1 MKDKL
6 EIGRKYTKKELYLA
20 TIGEEPKKGRRAK
33 EQKELIEKMVDFKVE
48 KIGRSNMYTILDI
61 YNNKNN
67 IVISDK
73 IINVKTKVGNI
84 KITGKYNKYIAP
96 IMISKLNASAN
107 RTILLPTTALFE
119 EFGMVN
125 NKYNKK
131 KSNIVKTSKELE
143 VHPTNLF
150 EMINTIQQQFGQI
163 IERSIKALESKK
175 IIRAEK
181 KIMVSYYLLEENEK
195 TKKLCMI
202 ADNEMLDI
210 ILETNFKVLEHL
222 ELEDESE
229 IYKKGKSKQYFNML
243 NKNIKIE
250 IDYLLQKKLNLN
262 INQQVCFAYCFKA
275 FEIKSTD
282 YIIEKQLSKKDYEEN
297 KKALNNIMIEF
308 INNNTKKLKASK
320 SRAKKLIKRRVEYDK
335 KQTFIEG
342 FIDYNEKEIIEDY
355 EKCTLIVIDKLI
367 KIL

>member
-48 KIGRSNMYTILDI
+48 KIGRSNMYTILNI
-61 YNNKNN
+61 YNNENN
-67 IVISDK
+67 TVILDK
-73 IINVKTKVGNI
+73 KINVKTKAGNV
-84 KITGKYNKYIAP
+84 KITGKYNKHIAP
-96 IMISKLNASAN
+96 MMISKLNASPN
-107 RTILLPTTALFE
+107 RTILLPTTVLLE

-125 NKYNKK
+125 DEYNKK
-131 KSNIVKTSKELE
+131 KSNIVKTSKELK

-150 EMINTIQQQFGQI
+150 EIINIIQQQFGQI

-181 KIMVSYYLLEENEK
+181 KTMISYYLLEDDKEP
-195 TKKLCMI
+195 KKFCMM
-202 ADNEMLDI
+202 ADDKMLDI
-210 ILETNFKVLEHL
+210 ILENNFKVLEHL

-229 IYKKGKSKQYFNML
+229 VYRKGKSKQYYNML
-243 NKNIKIE
+243 NKNIKTE
-250 IDYLLQKKLNLN
+250 MNYLLQKKLNLN
-262 INQQVCFAYCFKA
+262 INQQISFAYCFKA

-282 YIIEKQLSKKDYEEN
+282 YVIEKQLSKKDYEEN

-308 INNNTKKLKASK
+308 INNNTRNLKISK
-320 SRAKKLIKRRVEYDK
+320 SRTNKLIKKRVEYDT
-335 KQTFIEG
+335 KQIFIEG
-342 FIDYNEKEIIEDY
+342 FMDYNEKEIIEDY
-355 EKCTLIVIDKLI
+355 EKCTLIAIDKLI